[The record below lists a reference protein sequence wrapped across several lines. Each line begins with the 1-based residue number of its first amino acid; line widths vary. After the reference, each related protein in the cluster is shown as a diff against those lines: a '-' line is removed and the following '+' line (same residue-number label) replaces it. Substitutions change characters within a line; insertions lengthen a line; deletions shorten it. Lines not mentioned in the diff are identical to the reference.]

1 MKKLYFIFLVPLF
14 LSAQNLEELVN
25 LSIQNKLVD
34 SSQKSLDSIKD
45 EYESVKSGYMPSLD
59 VGANHSITDKETT
72 SVLPSMP
79 IPPIESVT
87 QVGSPENNSLY
98 SGVLANFTNLNFI
111 MK

>member
-14 LSAQNLEELVN
+14 LSVQNLEVLVN

-72 SVLPSMP
+72 SVPK
-79 IPPIESVT
+79 
-87 QVGSPENNSLY
+87 NSSKTYASISYEL
-98 SGVLANFTNLNFI
+98 
-111 MK
+111 